1 MVVKPGGEL
10 AKFVGKFG
18 KLVAKFAK
26 SGQMLAKPGREL
38 VKLGGK
44 DDRMKISKIKIKR
57 LFGISE
63 QALNGGDVE
72 LTGRNGAGKSSVLD
86 AIKYALTNNPQRK
99 FVVKSGET
107 EGEIIIETDSGLEID
122 RRPRTDRGDYVSVK
136 QGGMALGSPET
147 TLRSLFVPM
156 QLNPMEF
163 MQMRER
169 EQNAVLLD
177 MIDFEWD
184 MGTIKDWF
192 GEIPQDVNYDQNIL
206 SVLNDIQAENGYYFQ
221 TRQDV
226 NRDIRAK
233 KSIAADIAASLPPDY
248 DGEEWEGKSLGDL
261 YARIERIRSEN
272 ASIERA
278 RQVVE
283 GQSSRRRKFEAD
295 REIALAALDREM
307 SAEAGRIDTE
317 LATLRERIQS
327 LTEKKESL
335 ASLRAG
341 KAEAI
346 EGTYTANVASLG
358 AEAEAAKGLAEKE
371 LTPLGDL
378 QKEASNAEKMKSH
391 VAEWRRMLS
400 TEREIEKL
408 QERSDSLT
416 AKIEKARRL
425 PGEILATAS
434 IPIEGLTVKD
444 GVPLINGLPVSN
456 LSDGEKLSLC
466 VDVAVQ
472 NRSGLQIILI
482 DGAERLTDE
491 NRRRLYDRCKSK
503 GVQFI
508 ATRTTNDDELVVTE
522 L

>member
-1 MVVKPGGEL
+1 
-10 AKFVGKFG
+10 
-18 KLVAKFAK
+18 
-26 SGQMLAKPGREL
+26 
-38 VKLGGK
+38 
-44 DDRMKISKIKIKR
+44 MKISRIKIKR

-63 QALNGGDVE
+63 QVLNGGDLE
-72 LTGRNGAGKSSVLD
+72 LSGRNGAGKSSVLD

-136 QGGMALGSPET
+136 QGGQPIGSPET

-177 MIDFEWD
+177 MIDYKWD
-184 MGTIKDWF
+184 MSTIRDWF

-206 SVLNDIQAENGYYFQ
+206 SVLNDIQAENGRYFQ

-233 KSIAADIAASLPPDY
+233 KSIVADIAASLPQDY
-248 DGEEWEGKSLGDL
+248 DGDEWEKKSLGDL
-261 YARIERIRSEN
+261 YAQIERVRSEN
-272 ASIERA
+272 AAIEKA
-278 RQVVE
+278 RRVVE
-283 GQSSRRRKFEAD
+283 TQGNKRRKFEAD

-307 SAEAGRIDTE
+307 AAEVNRIDTE
-317 LATLRERIQS
+317 MATLKERIQS
-327 LTEKKESL
+327 LTEKK
-335 ASLRAG
+335 ASLSSL
-341 KAEAI
+341 KSSKTEAI
-346 EGTYTANVASLG
+346 EGTYSANVASLD
-358 AEAEAAKGLAEKE
+358 AEAGAAKETAEKE

-378 QKEASNAEKMKSH
+378 QKEASYAEEMKSH
-391 VAEWRRMLS
+391 VTEWRRMLL
-400 TEREIEKL
+400 TEREIEEL
-408 QERSDSLT
+408 QEQSDSLT
-416 AKIEKARRL
+416 EKIEKARRL

-444 GVPLINGLPVSN
+444 GIPLINGLPVSN

-472 NRSGLQIILI
+472 NKSGLQIILI
-482 DGAERLTDE
+482 DGVERLADE
-491 NRRRLYDRCKSK
+491 NRQKLYDRCKAK

-508 ATRTTNDDELVVTE
+508 ATRTTNDSELMITE